1 MLLIVNKRKKASVS
15 QNLFLGGFFMER
27 NSLFEQENIKRMF
40 AKIAIPGSNN
50 PEHIKENISVFDFNL
65 TEEEMNKIAKLDRN
79 EKHDWY

>member
-1 MLLIVNKRKKASVS
+1 
-15 QNLFLGGFFMER
+15 MER